1 MLKNLQIKNFA
12 ILDDINL
19 DLAAGLNVFSGET
32 GAGKSIIIEAL
43 GFVLGARAGLVML
56 KEGAQ
61 DMVVTAVFETEDI
74 PQKFLREYKITGP
87 SVTLKRELD
96 AKGKTRGFIGN
107 TLVPAGALAALGE
120 FLVDFHGQ
128 HEHHT
133 LLKSSEHL
141 AMLDRFAKTQKDVL
155 HVGQLY
161 AEMQDILAKI
171 NALSLSKAEKERLLD
186 LYNFQYK
193 EITDAALKPGEDIEI
208 DNALPKLK
216 HSGKLKEL
224 AESAYRYLYDEE
236 AAGIDLMSKALKN
249 LRDMCELDETLRPLL
264 AELETAMRSVEDSA
278 AAVYDYKEHISVDPQ
293 TLDDMLSRQQK
304 ISKLKSKYGPEIS
317 DVLAKAE
324 DLKKQIDSLSFSE
337 EKEAELRE
345 KLADVKEKLL
355 TGAMVLHEKRVNAA
369 QKLDT
374 RVTAEITP
382 LGFNG
387 VKFKTDIIFEE
398 EAVSAAGADS
408 VEFLFSPN
416 PGQSVKPLKN
426 IASGG
431 EMSRVMLGLKTVL
444 AGDAPVMV
452 FDEIDAGI
460 GGVTGLKVG
469 EKLRAVSA
477 GRQTLCVTHL
487 AQVAA
492 FGAAHFNVNKIS
504 AKNTTRVVLTRLE
517 GEARTSEIAR
527 MLGSTS
533 GKTSAG
539 FKHAQELMEHCRKI

>member
-12 ILDDINL
+12 IIADINL
-19 DLAAGLNVFSGET
+19 DLSAGLNVFSGET

-43 GFVLGARAGLVML
+43 GFVLGARAGLTLL

-61 DMVVTAVFETEDI
+61 NMSVSAVFDTDDL
-74 PQKFLREYKITGP
+74 PRKFLQEYKIDGP

-107 TLVPAGALAALGE
+107 VLVPAGALAALGE

-128 HEHHT
+128 EDHHT

-155 HVGQLY
+155 HVSQLY
-161 AEMQDILAKI
+161 AQMQDILAKI
-171 NALSLSKAEKERLLD
+171 NALSMSKAEKERMLD

-193 EITDAALKPGEDIEI
+193 EIADAALKPGEDIEL

-216 HSGKLKEL
+216 HAGKLKEL
-224 AESAYRYLYDEE
+224 AEAAYQHMYEGE
-236 AAGIDLMSKALKN
+236 AAGIDLLSKAMKN

-264 AELETAMRSVEDSA
+264 AELETAMRSVEDGA
-278 AAVYDYKEHISVDPQ
+278 ASIYDYKEHISVDPQ

-304 ISKLKSKYGPEIS
+304 ISKLKGKYGPEIS

-324 DLKKQIDSLSFSE
+324 ELKKQIDSLSFSE
-337 EKEAELRE
+337 EKEAQLRE
-345 KLADVKEKLL
+345 ELADVKEELL
-355 TGAMVLHEKRVNAA
+355 TGAVVLHEKRVNAA
-369 QKLDT
+369 QKLDA
-374 RVTAEITP
+374 RVAAEIKP
-382 LGFNG
+382 LGFAD

-398 EAVSAAGADS
+398 ESVNSTGADS

-416 PGQSVKPLKN
+416 PGQSLKPLKN

-444 AGDAPVMV
+444 AGGVPVMV

-460 GGVTGLKVG
+460 GGETGIKVG

-492 FGAAHFNVNKIS
+492 FGAAHFNVSKVS
-504 AKNTTRVVLTRLE
+504 SKNSTRVILTRTE

-533 GKTSAG
+533 GKTSAA
-539 FKHAQELMEHCRKI
+539 FKHAQELMDYSRSL

>member
-19 DLAAGLNVFSGET
+19 DLSAGLNVFSGET

-43 GFVLGARAGLVML
+43 GFALGARAGLSML

-61 DMVVTAVFETEDI
+61 NMSVAAVFETEDL
-74 PQKFLREYKITGP
+74 PKKFLQEYKISGNA
-87 SVTLKRELD
+87 VTLKRELD

-128 HEHHT
+128 QDHHT

-155 HVGQLY
+155 HVSQLY
-161 AEMQDILAKI
+161 ADMQDILAKI

-224 AESAYRYLYDEE
+224 AENAYQFLYEGE
-236 AAGIDLMSKALKN
+236 AAGIDTLSKALKN
-249 LRDMCELDETLRPLL
+249 LRDMCELDETLRPMLS
-264 AELETAMRSVEDSA
+264 ELESALRSIEDGA

-304 ISKLKSKYGPEIS
+304 TAKLKSKYGPEIS

-324 DLKKQIDSLSFSE
+324 ELKKQIDSLSFSE
-337 EKEAELRE
+337 EKEAELRAQ
-345 KLADVKEKLL
+345 LSAVKEELL

-369 QKLDT
+369 QKLDA
-374 RVTAEITP
+374 RVIAEIKP
-382 LGFNG
+382 LGFSE

-398 EAVSAAGADS
+398 ESVGATGADS

-416 PGQSVKPLKN
+416 PGQSLKPLKN

-444 AGDAPVMV
+444 AGTVPVMV

-460 GGVTGLKVG
+460 GGATGLKVG

-487 AQVAA
+487 PQVAA

-504 AKNTTRVVLTRLE
+504 SKNTTRVILTRLE
-517 GEARTSEIAR
+517 GESRTSEIAR
-527 MLGSTS
+527 MLGSIS
-533 GKTSAG
+533 GKMTAG
-539 FKHAQELMEHCRKI
+539 FKHAQELIDYCRNS

>member
-19 DLAAGLNVFSGET
+19 DLSAGLNVFSGET

-43 GFVLGARAGLVML
+43 GFVLGARAGLSML

-61 DMVVTAVFETEDI
+61 DMSVTAVFETEDL
-74 PQKFLREYKITGP
+74 PQKLLREYKITGP
-87 SVTLKRELD
+87 AVTLKRELD
-96 AKGKTRGFIGN
+96 SKGKTRGFIGN
-107 TLVPAGALAALGE
+107 ALVPAGALAALGE
-120 FLVDFHGQ
+120 VLVDFHGQ
-128 HEHHT
+128 HDHHT

-161 AEMQDILAKI
+161 AQMQDILAKI

-186 LYNFQYK
+186 LYNFQHK

-224 AESAYRYLYDEE
+224 AETAYQYLYEEE
-236 AAGIDLMSKALKN
+236 AAGIDLLSKALKN

-264 AELETAMRSVEDSA
+264 AELESSMRSLEDGA
-278 AAVYDYKEHISVDPQ
+278 ATIYNYKEHINVDPQ

-304 ISKLKSKYGPEIS
+304 IAKLKSKYGPEIS

-324 DLKKQIDSLSFSE
+324 ELKKQIDSLSFSE
-337 EKEAELRE
+337 EKEAELRAQ
-345 KLADVKEKLL
+345 LAVVKEELL

-369 QKLDT
+369 QKLDA
-374 RVTAEITP
+374 RVTAEIKP
-382 LGFNG
+382 LGFAE

-398 EAVSAAGADS
+398 EAVNATGADS

-416 PGQSVKPLKN
+416 PGTSLKPLKN

-444 AGDAPVMV
+444 AGTVPIMV

-460 GGVTGLKVG
+460 GGTTGLQVG

-492 FGAAHFNVNKIS
+492 FGAAHFNVNKVS
-504 AKNTTRVVLTRLE
+504 AKNSTRVILTRLE

-539 FKHAQELMEHCRKI
+539 FKHAQELMDHCRGL